1 MLSNKIKQLLTKI
14 VTFSIICS
22 SLNIFLFN
30 EKNIFLNITI
40 FILDIA
46 IGVVIQYELIS
57 MLKQYKGTN
66 PKKYK
71 IQIIL
76 ASIVLWGMVWTFS
89 SRNFY
94 MIF

>member
-1 MLSNKIKQLLTKI
+1 MLSNKVKQLLTKI
-14 VTFSIICS
+14 FTFSIICS
-22 SLNIFLFN
+22 ALNIFLFN

-40 FILDIA
+40 FILDIVM
-46 IGVVIQYELIS
+46 GGVIQYELIS

-71 IQIIL
+71 IQTIL
-76 ASIVLWGMVWTFS
+76 ASIVLWVIIWTLS
-89 SRNFY
+89 SRDFY